1 MKAKSIPSNNLVYM
15 KKKKQKTRGPWAT
28 TLTCTRKDNEISCMM
43 SYTKCD
49 TNAVEK
55 RF

>member
-1 MKAKSIPSNNLVYM
+1 MKAKSILSNDLVYM
-15 KKKKQKTRGPWAT
+15 KKKKKTRCPWAT
-28 TLTCTRKDNEISCMM
+28 SLTCTRIDNEISCMM